1 MRVVQTELTETEHA
15 LLVAYVKAHGT
26 TIEDAVREA
35 IRRLTIRDEV
45 DPDDPIF
52 EIFPLTRAKGKLK
65 NISEEHDRYLYGD
78 RR

>member
-15 LLVAYVKAHGT
+15 LLVAYVKARGT
-26 TIEDAVREA
+26 TIEEAVREA
-35 IRRLTIRDEV
+35 IRNLTARDEV

-52 EIFPLTRAKGKLK
+52 KMFPLTRAKGKLK
-65 NISEEHDRYLYGD
+65 NLSEEHDRYLYGD

>member
-35 IRRLTIRDEV
+35 IRKLTVRDEV
-45 DPDDPIF
+45 DPIF
-52 EIFPLTRAKGKLK
+52 KIFPLTKAKGKLK
-65 NISEEHDRYLYGD
+65 NASEEHDRYLYGD

>member
-35 IRRLTIRDEV
+35 IRKLTVRDEV
-45 DPDDPIF
+45 DPIF
-52 EIFPLTRAKGKLK
+52 KTFPLTKAKGKLK
-65 NISEEHDRYLYGD
+65 NASEEHDRYLYGD